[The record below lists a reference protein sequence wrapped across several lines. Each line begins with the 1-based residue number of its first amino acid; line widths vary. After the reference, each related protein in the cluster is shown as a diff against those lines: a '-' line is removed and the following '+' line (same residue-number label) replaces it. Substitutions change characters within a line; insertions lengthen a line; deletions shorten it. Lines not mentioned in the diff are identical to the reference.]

1 MFYNNLLSIPILL
14 ACSGLLED
22 WSAPNLQRN
31 FPVVGRQ
38 QLAAGMV
45 YSGLVAILISY
56 CTPWCIRATSSTTYA
71 MVGALNK
78 LPVAVLGIV
87 FFASPVTFAGTV
99 AIAIG
104 VLSGVVY
111 TWTKTRETAERR
123 GELKEKPIL
132 PLSVERQ
139 KS

>member
-14 ACSGLLED
+14 ICSGLLED
-22 WSAPNLQRN
+22 WSATNVQKN
-31 FPVVGRQ
+31 FPATTRHHS
-38 QLAAGMV
+38 ATGMV
-45 YSGLVAILISY
+45 YSGLVAVLISY

-71 MVGALNK
+71 MAGALNK

-87 FFASPVTFAGTV
+87 FFASPVTGAGAA
-99 AIAIG
+99 AIFMG

-111 TWTKTRETAERR
+111 SWEKTRETAARR
-123 GELKEKPIL
+123 GSQAGEPIL
-132 PLSVERQ
+132 PLQVTRQ